1 MGFMPQTT
9 GQGISNF
16 LGEFLGYDEKNG
28 NNFLRIR
35 ILIDVWENIWK
46 KQKKSS
52 NLEEIQ

>member
-16 LGEFLGYDEKNG
+16 LGEYLGYDEKNG